1 MDRKDLLDIIQSVQ
15 EGKQLSDFVVVAIH
29 VSSFAFQAYSH
40 DNSTPDFL
48 VELAHAAGGENNGF
62 GLEEYELARFAPV
75 AKGAR
80 DPIAVL

>member
-40 DNSTPDFL
+40 DNSNKKLTCSDCHR
-48 VELAHAAGGENNGF
+48 LALLAVPQARLRRRAG
-62 GLEEYELARFAPV
+62 
-75 AKGAR
+75 
-80 DPIAVL
+80 